1 MLTLRLQH
9 VAALIEAGL
18 VDIPGWLPGLVDDQV
33 APFPIVASS
42 TDSGCAYYF
51 VGWTHQR
58 TVRRTRFMHVGRRCG
73 SKLTPAPGI
82 SDAQLALVARLDD
95 ELREVLTDREI
106 EGWMYP

>member
-9 VAALIEAGL
+9 ASALVEAGL
-18 VDIPGWLPGLVDDQV
+18 VDVPGWLPGLVDDHI
-33 APFPIVASS
+33 APLPIVASS
-42 TDSGCAYYF
+42 TYLGCAYYF
-51 VGWTHQR
+51 VGWTHQQ
-58 TVRRTRFMHVGRRCG
+58 TVRRTSFIPVGRRCG

-106 EGWMYP
+106 EGWMYS